1 MPEPSPRDQEVSY
14 IAGVHSSSKV
24 TQEGKDR
31 VQRPGKL
38 RRFTPLP
45 FTSLSLIRAP
55 ELNGAPPDAPF
66 PHLRPGPRT
75 LPALPLILQPAVI
88 VWARIHLQYQLH
100 GEPCPARGLRGSRA
114 ALSCP
119 GEG

>member
-1 MPEPSPRDQEVSY
+1 MVLYSTQSC
-14 IAGVHSSSKV
+14 ISSKV
-24 TQEGKDR
+24 TQEKKDR
-31 VQRPGKL
+31 VQLPGKP
-38 RRFTPLP
+38 RRLAPLSS
-45 FTSLSLIRAP
+45 TSLSLNRAP
-55 ELNGAPPDAPF
+55 ELNGAPPDDSPF

-119 GEG
+119 EG